1 MKKVFLAAAVMAALA
16 SGSVM
21 ADTITINGEVIEN
34 GCTVGD
40 NGNAD
45 ITLNKITVQQAKA
58 ATIGAH
64 LGDMASSFK
73 LSSCPAYD
81 INIQFVAD
89 TVATDANAI
98 VNTEAP
104 SNTVIAHHLYNEA
117 NTESLNG
124 TTQTIANGTPEAD
137 SAQSANG
144 YYFPINVG
152 YTKIAEVDD
161 QSSPAGIT
169 KSVVT
174 MNITYAQ

>member
-34 GCTVGD
+34 GCIVGD

-45 ITLNKITVQQAKA
+45 ITLNKITVQQAKTA
-58 ATIGAH
+58 AVGAH
-64 LGDMASSFK
+64 LGNQADSFK

-81 INIQFVAD
+81 IDVQFVAD
-89 TVATDANAI
+89 AVNGNADAI

-104 SNTVIAHHLYNEA
+104 SNTVVAHYLYNEA
-117 NTESLNG
+117 NTAPLNG
-124 TTQTIANGTPEAD
+124 TTQTIESDSPEAAQ
-137 SAQSANG
+137 AQSSNG
-144 YYFPINVG
+144 YFFPVNVG
-152 YTKIAEVDD
+152 YTKIGEVDD
-161 QSSPAGIT
+161 QSSPAGVT

-174 MNITYAQ
+174 LNITYAQ